1 MFLVNLKIGLMH
13 YEKPYTCINQMQHL
27 TCLFQPYVLA
37 FDGVDIHS
45 RESMHY
51 FNQFVYA
58 GCAAKSVKP
67 KPKSKS

>member
-27 TCLFQPYVLA
+27 HACSSLMFWPSMVW
-37 FDGVDIHS
+37 IS
-45 RESMHY
+45 IPESMNY

-67 KPKSKS
+67 KPKSES

>member
-13 YEKPYTCINQMQHL
+13 YEKTIHLHQSNAAL

-45 RESMHY
+45 REHAL
-51 FNQFVYA
+51 F
-58 GCAAKSVKP
+58 
-67 KPKSKS
+67 